1 MDTAE
6 IQKIYSLYEVDALLV
21 DAKQDIPNLDVLG
34 FPAKIEPPSA
44 FAECEQI
51 ISDVSYVK

>member
-1 MDTAE
+1 MDIAE
-6 IQKIYSLYEVDALLV
+6 IQKIYSLYEVNALLM
-21 DAKQDIPNLDVLG
+21 DEAQEDFDLDSWR

-44 FAECEQI
+44 FAECEQT